1 MRKLTRRRFFFH
13 RYFSFLDPSNYV
25 VIIFIYFLR
34 SFTVNIYVGNIP
46 RSTDEQTIR
55 NLFEEYGEV
64 AEVKLLKDNYT
75 GELRGFGFITMHAQ
89 EEAEKAIEGLNSTEL
104 DGRTLVVNK
113 ARPRGERSGGN
124 RYGNNGGGFRNSR
137 SW

>member
-1 MRKLTRRRFFFH
+1 M
-13 RYFSFLDPSNYV
+13 
-25 VIIFIYFLR
+25 
-34 SFTVNIYVGNIP
+34 NIYVGNIP
-46 RSTDEQTIR
+46 RNTDEQAIR

-75 GELRGFGFITMHAQ
+75 GELRGFGFITMHSQ

-104 DGRTLVVNK
+104 DGRALVVNK
-113 ARPRGERSGGN
+113 ARPRGERTGN
-124 RYGNNGGGFRNSR
+124 NYGKSNNNGGGYRNSR